1 MFLAKLYNDLELR
14 LYSFDKINGTESDL
28 TNMKIFLT
36 EENQRIHQELL
47 NLNKYEL
54 KMASSILSKWL
65 FLRNILNQLDII
77 F

>member
-1 MFLAKLYNDLELR
+1 MFLAKFYNDLELR
-14 LYSFDKINGTESDL
+14 LYSFDKMNGTESDL

-36 EENQRIHQELL
+36 EENQRIHQELMDM
-47 NLNKYEL
+47 NKYEL

-65 FLRNILNQLDII
+65 FLRNIFNKLDII